1 MQDERFIFRMQQ
13 QKTGLF
19 LFMLLALLNPFQDG
33 AVAQEPQ
40 QIEYDADDIMYDKNI
55 ASGAYR
61 LINHVVFRHKNTI
74 MYCDS
79 AYFYSSGNSLEAF
92 ENVHIN
98 QGDSVQIYG
107 DYLYYDGNTRL
118 AKIRKNVRL
127 SSSTTLL
134 TSQAVDYDLHNN
146 YGYYPSHADIING
159 ENKLRSRTGY
169 YYSRQNM
176 YLFRDSVVVENPDY
190 TIHSDTLKY
199 NTVSNTAYFI
209 GPTRI
214 ISDSNTIYCERG
226 WYNTETNISL
236 LKKNASI
243 ENRTQT
249 LTGDS
254 LYYERE
260 TGHGEAYSN
269 IRLVDKEQNIILHG
283 NYAKMNEIKET
294 AMLTDSA
301 LMIYITEDDSIFV
314 HADTLRSE
322 PDSIGKKELRLYHR
336 VKMFKTDLQGK
347 CDSMFYSSS
356 DSILRFFH
364 EPVLWSGDY
373 QLSAEYIEMHL
384 KDRHVHELHMLR
396 TAFIINRDD
405 TTRFNQVKGKNMI
418 CHFRDNELYKI
429 NVYGNGQTIWYAKDK
444 ENYIGVNKAESSDL
458 IIFMT
463 NKKLEEIRYIKQPS
477 AILYPLEKAPKEEL
491 RLKDFKWQVDARPLT
506 KEDIFIWKEEP
517 ENKEGGTGK
526 RDDKISES
534 KPNTD

>member
-1 MQDERFIFRMQQ
+1 MQR
-13 QKTGLF
+13 QKTGII
-19 LFMLLALLNPFQDG
+19 LFMLLVLLSASQQDTI
-33 AVAQEPQ
+33 AQEPQ
-40 QIEYDADDIMYDKNI
+40 QIEYDADDILYDKDI
-55 ASGAYR
+55 ANGAYR

-79 AYFYSSGNSLEAF
+79 AYFFAAGNSLEAF

-98 QGDSVQIYG
+98 HDDSVQIYG

-118 AKIRKNVRL
+118 AKIRKNVRMT
-127 SSSTTLL
+127 SRSTRL

-146 YGYYPSHADIING
+146 FGYYPSHADIING
-159 ENKLRSRTGY
+159 RNKLRSRLGY

-176 YLFRDSVVVENPDY
+176 YQFRDSVVVENPDY
-190 TIHSDTLKY
+190 TIYSDTLKY

-243 ENRTQT
+243 ENRSQT

-260 TGHGEAYSN
+260 TGYGEAYSH

-283 NYAKMNEIKET
+283 NYARMNEIKET

-301 LMIYITEDDSIFV
+301 LMIYLTEDDSIFV

-322 PDSIGKKELRLYHR
+322 PDSLGKKELRLYYH

-384 KDRHVHELHMLR
+384 KNRQVHQLHMQR
-396 TAFIINRDD
+396 TAFIINKDD
-405 TTRFNQVKGKNMI
+405 TNRFNQVKGKKMI
-418 CHFRDNELYKI
+418 CHFRDNDLYLI
-429 NVYGNGQTIWYAKDK
+429 NVYGNGQTIWYAKD
-444 ENYIGVNKAESSDL
+444 EEEYIGVNKAESSDL
-458 IIFMT
+458 TIFMT
-463 NKKLEEIRYIKQPS
+463 NNKLEEIRFLKQPS
-477 AILYPLEKAPKEEL
+477 AILYPLDKAPKDEMI
-491 RLKDFKWQVDARPLT
+491 LKDFNWQVDARPLD
-506 KEDIFIWKEEP
+506 KDDIFIWKEEP
-517 ENKEGGTGK
+517 ENQEGETGK
-526 RDDKISES
+526 KDGRNRIQLA
-534 KPNTD
+534 P